1 MTIRNP
7 ILWGL
12 DHIRPI
18 SAEALARASARLAT
32 PPQATVAMPIVRH
45 IEMADLREALRRGFA
60 DYTAGRTD
68 VIMLCLIYPIIGLLL
83 GRFGMGHQV
92 LPLLFPLAAGF
103 ALVGPLAAVGLNEMS
118 RQREQRVA
126 VTWKSAFDVLNAPS
140 LGGIIGLG
148 AVLTAVFLFWLVC
161 ASLVWRLTL
170 GDVPPASAADF
181 AQQVFATPGGW
192 ALILLGIS
200 VGFGFAAG
208 VLCTT
213 VVSFPLLLDRHVT
226 MRTAI
231 LTSLQVMKTN
241 PKIMFV
247 WGATIAGA
255 VVLGSI
261 PLLIGLAVVL
271 PVLGHATWHL
281 YRRAVV

>member
-181 AQQVFATPGGW
+181 AQQVFATSGGW

-208 VLCTT
+208 VLCMT